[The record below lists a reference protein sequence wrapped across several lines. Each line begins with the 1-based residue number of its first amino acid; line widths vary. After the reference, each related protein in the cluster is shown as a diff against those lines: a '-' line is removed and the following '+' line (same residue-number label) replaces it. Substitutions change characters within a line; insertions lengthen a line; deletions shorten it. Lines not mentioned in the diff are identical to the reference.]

1 MKSQDEGLDESKK
14 FLMGEESVGK
24 DSSESVEDFQ
34 VVLSGLADD
43 ESSNRIR
50 LEYEKLLHAL
60 EKSKDNEHRLMSK
73 CRELNAE
80 ILSTS
85 NKMAAAL
92 KLSEE
97 DEATIASLKKE
108 LDEAWKMVD
117 AAHDKEKKDMET
129 IRSLKEDVSK
139 LTDAAEQQTGQ
150 QERMDLIQMIEE
162 TTKER
167 DQLMTTVEDLREKL
181 KKATETQ
188 QEVETQRE
196 DAAQKISKLQQEL
209 QVQHNKISREIRL
222 KEKLDKEVQ
231 QLHADMEAKEAEIK
245 AVNMQG
251 QKAREEQQR
260 LEKQLK
266 DLKVLHERCTKEL
279 EQIQVRNTKLQQ
291 ECGHLSSAKE
301 QLSMENHQREN
312 ELKVKEEELA
322 QIRQE
327 VAKQIKMRLAVQKK
341 IHQMEDQKAELDVQ
355 TETLK
360 AQIAAL
366 EKELES
372 STKQVEI
379 DKKAKEELIRER
391 DTLHKNMTK
400 ALHSAEK
407 QQNLLK
413 LLEQDKRTLE
423 NEISGYRQEA
433 QKQRK
438 IIQQL
443 EKERD
448 RYVNESSGLM
458 QKVQQ
463 KITAVEGKEMEIFDL
478 RKKVTESEAKVK
490 QQENQLESVVTE
502 RNLYSRNLIECQ
514 EEITEMK
521 RKLKTMNNHTARLK
535 EEIIGKEQA
544 LVRDQQEQKR
554 LEKDSEALK
563 GELQSIKLQL
573 EETKQLVDSQRAEQQ
588 KLQLMKTTLED
599 EQMQQQ
605 KQLEQVTRERDS
617 LSKQLLQSND
627 ERAQL
632 FEKIKIQQSIL
643 SKGEFHYNQRLEE
656 IHQLK
661 LEIKKLRRKRN
672 ILDRTLPNTEEL
684 RTELV
689 HLQEELLRER
699 TRNRVLEDQQRPINI
714 HRWRQLE
721 GNDPGKY
728 QLIQKIHALQKRLIV
743 KTQEVEEREL
753 LLQEKEKLYEE
764 LKQILAR
771 QPGPE
776 AAEQL
781 QRCRWTIRERTKKLQ
796 AVMGNVKM
804 LDSKLDEYKSENERL
819 SSELANV
826 KKKYLSQKRLH
837 SEQRSRTT
845 VEEQEALPQ
854 LSSTPHIIGGGFRIY
869 SPVRP

>member
-1 MKSQDEGLDESKK
+1 SISINASKVMLDQIKC
-14 FLMGEESVGK
+14 
-24 DSSESVEDFQ
+24 DFQ

-150 QERMDLIQMIEE
+150 QDSLNEVITVVFLRDLIQMIEE

-458 QKVQQ
+458 QKA
-463 KITAVEGKEMEIFDL
+463 AVEGKEMEIFDL

-796 AVMGNVKM
+796 VF
-804 LDSKLDEYKSENERL
+804 LPLDEYKSENERL

-837 SEQRSRTT
+837 R
-845 VEEQEALPQ
+845 
-854 LSSTPHIIGGGFRIY
+854 
-869 SPVRP
+869 

>member
-1 MKSQDEGLDESKK
+1 ME
-14 FLMGEESVGK
+14 GEESVGN
-24 DSSESVEDFQ
+24 DSSESLEDFQ
-34 VVLSGLADD
+34 VVLSGLAHD

-60 EKSKDNEHRLMSK
+60 EKSKDNEQRLMSK

-139 LTDAAEQQTGQ
+139 LSDAAEQQTGQ

-188 QEVETQRE
+188 QEVETERE
-196 DAAQKISKLQQEL
+196 GAAQKISKLQQEL

-279 EQIQVRNTKLQQ
+279 EQTQVKNTKLQQ

-312 ELKVKEEELA
+312 ELKVREEELA

-372 STKQVEI
+372 SKKQVEI

-521 RKLKTMNNHTARLK
+521 RKLKTMNNHAARLK

-544 LVRDQQEQKR
+544 LIRDQQEQKR

-617 LSKQLLQSND
+617 LSKQLLQGND

-699 TRNRVLEDQQRPINI
+699 TRNRVLEDQQKPINI

-796 AVMGNVKM
+796 AMMGNVKM

>member
-1 MKSQDEGLDESKK
+1 PT
-14 FLMGEESVGK
+14 GEESVGK

-139 LTDAAEQQTGQ
+139 LTDAADGPAVCL
-150 QERMDLIQMIEE
+150 DLIQMIEE

-514 EEITEMK
+514 ITEMK

-563 GELQSIKLQL
+563 VPLQAGSPGGAGEGFCFSSILL
-573 EETKQLVDSQRAEQQ
+573 SLRTQ
-588 KLQLMKTTLED
+588 KYR
-599 EQMQQQ
+599 
-605 KQLEQVTRERDS
+605 VTRERDS

-837 SEQRSRTT
+837 R
-845 VEEQEALPQ
+845 
-854 LSSTPHIIGGGFRIY
+854 
-869 SPVRP
+869 